1 MSGLPAAGSEA
12 GCCLRL
18 RLMLVPHLTLAIMSA
33 TSGPLHPAAD
43 EACEGGESSSEEE
56 EASGDEA
63 PAAPAAWGSD
73 SDSDGEGEGGGWGSD
88 GGPPLEATRRL
99 EDLSEDDFSGA
110 SDGEDE
116 DRRLQLGALLRCA
129 QPGGVQRCAGF
140 GVDGRRR
147 DMRFSISRCGMVAAV
162 PQR

>member
-1 MSGLPAAGSEA
+1 
-12 GCCLRL
+12 
-18 RLMLVPHLTLAIMSA
+18 MLVPQFVPAIKSS
-33 TSGPLHPAAD
+33 TSGQLHPAAD
-43 EACEGGESSSEEE
+43 EAGEAGDSSSEEEE

-73 SDSDGEGEGGGWGSD
+73 SDGEGDGGGWGSD

-140 GVDGRRR
+140 GGGGCGQDMGFSRRG
-147 DMRFSISRCGMVAAV
+147 IVVAV